1 MKTGHVQSKVDSQ
14 KKKRGRADLRRKVG
28 KRLGDAGD
36 AGERFRGST
45 QKDLRVYVAKT
56 AAKREQTWGTQQI
69 ITKLFREFCYVKFLS
84 IKCQ

>member
-14 KKKRGRADLRRKVG
+14 KKRRGRADLRRKVG

-36 AGERFRGST
+36 AGERFRGRT
-45 QKDLRVYVAKT
+45 QKDFAVYVAKT
-56 AAKREQTWGTQQI
+56 AAKREETWGTQQI
-69 ITKLFREFCYVKFLS
+69 ITKVFREFCYVIFLS